1 MTWKIANSCADCMCP
16 EIQGAWPELPATT
29 PAWWGTFP
37 NLNHGGTFNQAN
49 GGVWAISFAKWVMFT
64 LKGDAGAAEY
74 FKGSGATKDGWQ
86 VKAKA
91 LDRVPV
97 AH

>member
-16 EIQGAWPELPATT
+16 EIQGAWPELPPTT